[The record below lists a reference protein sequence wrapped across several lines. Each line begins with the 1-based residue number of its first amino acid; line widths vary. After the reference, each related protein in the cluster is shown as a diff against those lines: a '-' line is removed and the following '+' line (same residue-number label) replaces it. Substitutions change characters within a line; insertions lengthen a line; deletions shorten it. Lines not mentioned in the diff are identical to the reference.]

1 MVNTCSYCNTEHTQ
15 IGWGVTLPWLE
26 YSDEALDVRDGTDIE
41 MQFTFSS
48 QIRIV
53 LAKYAL
59 DGTWM
64 GFEDMTTQVVLPP

>member
-1 MVNTCSYCNTEHTQ
+1 MVNTYCNTEHTQ

-26 YSDEALDVRDGTDIE
+26 YSETLDVRDGTDIE
-41 MQFTFSS
+41 MQFTFTS

-59 DGTWM
+59 DGTWI